1 MAAITNQVSAT
12 YSVQG
17 RVFNSTIKDG
27 IAGLI
32 VTVYALN
39 DLNNVIERTVVD
51 GLDALLKN
59 ATRVG
64 SVLSNEAGTFV
75 LNYDKDDIVVPHS
88 EERRLDLL
96 VVVSAPD
103 DENGSVE
110 KVMYYSNPPRLNAGR
125 VESFNIGISHDTLQ
139 KFGLSDASHVKEHL
153 ASYKRERTGE
163 RVLTESIAEFHRAD
177 IKRATE
183 EKAVLRA
190 ELLNTIATDV
200 RVATLPGELVLDN
213 GNIKEKVEA
222 VTDKGV
228 TLANTQIN
236 RNRGVPVNL
245 FLTQK
250 DRDRLRP
257 YFNNAVKGFATI
269 PEHELQD
276 ILFRKNSSENPGTL
290 LVHNNPVAKFCTEQT
305 FEEKCARIHTG
316 ISEDTEHHDDP
327 VHPGDE
333 EPGTITGPNVETLTN
348 DDIPKYVARLLNSA
362 PSPDS
367 VLTPEFNS
375 QHADA
380 RTVEDAVEAF
390 SLRKGPAD
398 VPAFHDFHSLQIAFE
413 HVWKILIDEDIVNTA
428 HSLDQSYRRK
438 TGVGLKDVF
447 TDVSA
452 GLSAGSEMV
461 YESIPREVPA
471 EVAAQ
476 FDITL
481 QEWIDLSASHE
492 IKLKEIA
499 QSLARASELPSTG
512 NLVTGFRR
520 GSFATEKRLQD
531 LREQGERLIDSVRH
545 DDYYTLHKTLR
556 ELHNRI
562 NSNYEFTVF
571 AADKNHHS
579 VNFGLLNTYRQEM
592 APLNYQA
599 GQLIKTIPLSPKE
612 ERKYSVKTTRTLKQA
627 TKEARKNNSVLKSEQ
642 RSTTRVEAEIMEK
655 AQNKTNFG
663 LNTDGTFNIGISKG
677 KSTTTFGVEA
687 LQESSG
693 SRKDLREALLSAVQ
707 EYSDEM
713 NYQVDAEETMSSEYN
728 ESGTISNPSEEKT
741 ATFLFYQLQRRYRVS
756 EQLYRVLPVVLVA
769 QEVPAPHQITES
781 WVIAHDWILNRH
793 LLDDSF
799 RKALQ
804 YLANKSVGDDFA
816 LRELRKNLR
825 QQRNLVD
832 TLRLELSVASN
843 QARNRYRA
851 LENLIEKRIVEESD
865 ESTDGF
871 LSDVGD
877 FFGGGGQDPEAA
889 KARELA
895 AKDAHQY
902 MVEKQEKAAA
912 ALRQEMGGLH
922 ALTAEYNKTLR
933 DHLDNETCVKRLLV
947 HLRNNIFYYMQAIWS
962 MEPPDQR
969 FLRLHKVQV
978 PQLELSTLPDP
989 NNPNATI
996 PDRSYQVQVL
1006 ASEDIFETL
1015 RVPGTTKHKAFM
1027 SGRLQ
1032 QITEFKPLV
1041 EVADLDN
1048 LLGFK
1053 GNYMIF
1059 PLKEHNALT
1068 EFMAAP
1074 YVDAAFGAMDPDEL
1088 SNVNLSDYGKYV
1100 CCLHEKLPP
1109 AKFEALKPKL
1119 KKWLELLLSDPLRN
1133 GDEVVV
1139 PTDSLF
1145 IEVLTGTHTLLENFK
1160 LRHRELDVY
1169 KVQEEVRKAGLEALR
1184 LASRLINGERE
1195 DPDIEKKIVIKG
1207 NAGPVIDV
1215 DN

>member
-1 MAAITNQVSAT
+1 
-12 YSVQG
+12 
-17 RVFNSTIKDG
+17 
-27 IAGLI
+27 
-32 VTVYALN
+32 
-39 DLNNVIERTVVD
+39 
-51 GLDALLKN
+51 
-59 ATRVG
+59 
-64 SVLSNEAGTFV
+64 
-75 LNYDKDDIVVPHS
+75 
-88 EERRLDLL
+88 
-96 VVVSAPD
+96 
-103 DENGSVE
+103 
-110 KVMYYSNPPRLNAGR
+110 
-125 VESFNIGISHDTLQ
+125 
-139 KFGLSDASHVKEHL
+139 
-153 ASYKRERTGE
+153 
-163 RVLTESIAEFHRAD
+163 
-177 IKRATE
+177 
-183 EKAVLRA
+183 
-190 ELLNTIATDV
+190 
-200 RVATLPGELVLDN
+200 
-213 GNIKEKVEA
+213 
-222 VTDKGV
+222 
-228 TLANTQIN
+228 
-236 RNRGVPVNL
+236 
-245 FLTQK
+245 
-250 DRDRLRP
+250 
-257 YFNNAVKGFATI
+257 
-269 PEHELQD
+269 
-276 ILFRKNSSENPGTL
+276 
-290 LVHNNPVAKFCTEQT
+290 
-305 FEEKCARIHTG
+305 
-316 ISEDTEHHDDP
+316 
-327 VHPGDE
+327 
-333 EPGTITGPNVETLTN
+333 
-348 DDIPKYVARLLNSA
+348 
-362 PSPDS
+362 
-367 VLTPEFNS
+367 
-375 QHADA
+375 
-380 RTVEDAVEAF
+380 
-390 SLRKGPAD
+390 
-398 VPAFHDFHSLQIAFE
+398 
-413 HVWKILIDEDIVNTA
+413 
-428 HSLDQSYRRK
+428 
-438 TGVGLKDVF
+438 
-447 TDVSA
+447 
-452 GLSAGSEMV
+452 
-461 YESIPREVPA
+461 
-471 EVAAQ
+471 
-476 FDITL
+476 
-481 QEWIDLSASHE
+481 
-492 IKLKEIA
+492 
-499 QSLARASELPSTG
+499 
-512 NLVTGFRR
+512 
-520 GSFATEKRLQD
+520 
-531 LREQGERLIDSVRH
+531 
-545 DDYYTLHKTLR
+545 
-556 ELHNRI
+556 
-562 NSNYEFTVF
+562 
-571 AADKNHHS
+571 
-579 VNFGLLNTYRQEM
+579 
-592 APLNYQA
+592 
-599 GQLIKTIPLSPKE
+599 
-612 ERKYSVKTTRTLKQA
+612 
-627 TKEARKNNSVLKSEQ
+627 
-642 RSTTRVEAEIMEK
+642 
-655 AQNKTNFG
+655 
-663 LNTDGTFNIGISKG
+663 
-677 KSTTTFGVEA
+677 
-687 LQESSG
+687 
-693 SRKDLREALLSAVQ
+693 
-707 EYSDEM
+707 
-713 NYQVDAEETMSSEYN
+713 
-728 ESGTISNPSEEKT
+728 
-741 ATFLFYQLQRRYRVS
+741 
-756 EQLYRVLPVVLVA
+756 VA